1 MNGDAVYTD
10 LERQI
15 ILGILRPRERL
26 VEAELTRKLGVSR
39 TLLREV
45 FRRLEG
51 VGLVARS
58 PNRGAVVRDFSP
70 KEIEDLYFV
79 RSVLERAVAALIVK
93 RVAPRDLQELR
104 ALNRQFEAACY
115 RREMAE
121 MIWTNITFH
130 RRMSAV
136 SDNAFLCQLLDIS
149 RLQTNQIRYVVWM
162 SQERV
167 EESIRDHREMLAA
180 LGRKDATGF
189 EAALFRHV
197 AGGKADYQ
205 RIFPIGRPEAAR
217 VHPVPRGGR
226 TPLAGNRRK
235 EVAHA

>member
-1 MNGDAVYTD
+1 MNGDQVYAEM
-10 LERQI
+10 ERQI
-15 ILGILRPRERL
+15 ILGTLRPRERL

-51 VGLVARS
+51 VGLVVLS

-79 RSVLERAVAALIVK
+79 RSVLERAVASLIVE
-93 RVAPRDLQELR
+93 RFTSADLQELR
-104 ALNRQFEAACY
+104 GLNRQFEAAC
-115 RREMAE
+115 RRQEMGD

-136 SDNAFLCQLLDIS
+136 SGNAFLCQLLDIS
-149 RLQTNQIRYVVWM
+149 RLQTNQIRYIVWM

-167 EESIRDHREMLAA
+167 EESIRDHREMLSA
-180 LGRKDATGF
+180 LSRKDAARF
-189 EAALFRHV
+189 EAVLFRHV
-197 AGGKADYQ
+197 EGGKGDYQ
-205 RIFPIGRPEAAR
+205 RVFPIGGAPAPLTRSGPRHTAEVPVAR
-217 VHPVPRGGR
+217 
-226 TPLAGNRRK
+226 RRK

>member
-1 MNGDAVYTD
+1 MNGGQVYAE

-15 ILGILRPRERL
+15 ILGGLRPRERM
-26 VEAELTRKLGVSR
+26 VEAELTGKLGVSR

-51 VGLVARS
+51 VGLIVLS

-70 KEIEDLYFV
+70 KEIDDLYAV
-79 RSVLERAVAALIVK
+79 RSVLERAVAPLIVE
-93 RVAPRDLQELR
+93 RTVASDLQELR
-104 ALNRQFEAACY
+104 ALNRQFEAAC
-115 RREMAE
+115 RRRDMAA

-136 SDNAFLCQLLDIS
+136 SGNAFLCQLLDVS
-149 RLQTNQIRYVVWM
+149 RLQTNQIRYIVWT
-162 SQERV
+162 SRERV

-180 LGRKDATGF
+180 LARKEGQTF

-197 AGGKADYQ
+197 AGGKGDYQ
-205 RIFPIGRPEAAR
+205 RIFPVGASRDAQGGPGLKGRRPTRAAS
-217 VHPVPRGGR
+217 
-226 TPLAGNRRK
+226 RRK